1 LCRNTLQ
8 QQGFDQDHSLADMRA
23 CVSKQFRLDAGE
35 EIIELAETLQAP
47 VVSFRSGRGIVS
59 DDSDLG
65 LSVVAGHKLWQETD
79 VLLGIGTRLD
89 VPSRLWRHPPKGQK
103 VLRVDIDPVE
113 KGSEPSRWNFIY
125 PKGVN
130 PISKG
135 GKEL

>member
-1 LCRNTLQ
+1 
-8 QQGFDQDHSLADMRA
+8 MRA

-89 VPSRLWRHPPKGQK
+89 VPGRLWRHPPKGQK

-130 PISKG
+130 PT
-135 GKEL
+135 